1 MVRILL
7 DKMQVR
13 YQNTFV
19 AGIDDLRDL
28 RELRILRDRAKVRL
42 EVALDME
49 RRAAEHFKRNPA
61 GFLAWKDAA
70 ASAVAAGRSFED
82 AQAAYSKAL
91 KASDASS

>member
-42 EVALDME
+42 EVALDMQ
-49 RRAAEHFKRNPA
+49 RKAAEHYKGTPT
-61 GFLAWKDAA
+61 GFQAWKK
-70 ASAVAAGRSFED
+70 ASESAIEAKRSFKD
-82 AQAAYSKAL
+82 AQEAYSKAL
-91 KASDASS
+91 AAVSGA